1 MINIGH
7 RSLRL
12 LHNDIKQ
19 QTVNDSVNQND
30 KYYTHLRY
38 IYLTFLNKFQG
49 FFLCV
54 LYNMFWSIFILKRYV
69 EPQVFKIFLLPDFLF
84 PR

>member
-49 FFLCV
+49 FF
-54 LYNMFWSIFILKRYV
+54 YV
-69 EPQVFKIFLLPDFLF
+69 FYTICFGAFSF
-84 PR
+84 